1 MRPCPRHLIVLLG
14 DQLNLDS
21 AAFDGLD
28 PARDAVWMAEVAH
41 ESTQVWSTKPRIAVF
56 LAAMRH
62 ARDALRAKGITVHY
76 RELAGWNDDNHAFE
90 AEAARTL
97 DAALAEDLAA
107 LKPEAVI
114 AVTPGEWR
122 LAQSLPT
129 VCAGAG
135 VRWIERDDAHFLSS
149 REDFARWAK
158 ARREYRMEYFYR
170 EMRRE
175 HAVLMDGDQPIGG
188 QWNFDHDNREA
199 FDARGPGFLP
209 APMRFAP
216 DATTRAVIELVESRF
231 ASHPGSLVSFDW
243 PVTPA
248 DAEAALQDFIAHRLP
263 LFGRYQ
269 DAMWTGE
276 PWLYHSRI
284 SAAMNLKLLD
294 PRRVIE
300 AAVQAWRDG
309 TAPLAAVEGFV
320 RQVLGWREFI
330 RGMYW
335 LRMPAFIE
343 DNALDAHE
351 PLPALYW
358 TGDTDMRCLS
368 EAVGQ
373 TLEHGYAHHIHRL
386 MVTGL
391 FAQLVGVEPKQVHAW
406 YLAVYVDAVE
416 WVELPNVLGMSQY
429 ADGGKMVSKPYVAT
443 GKYIE
448 RMSNYCAH
456 CPFDPAKATG
466 PKACPFTTL
475 YWDFLDRHRARFERH
490 PRTALQWKNLARKS
504 DAEVSAIREAAAAL
518 RARLRDG
525 AVVKPPAASTSTSSA
540 DVPSPPK
547 KRPRKE
553 TTP

>member
-1 MRPCPRHLIVLLG
+1 MVSDLRHLVLVLG

-21 AAFDGLD
+21 AAFDGFD
-28 PARDAVWMAEVAH
+28 PARDTVWMAEVAH
-41 ESTQVWSTKPRIAVF
+41 ESTQVWSTQPRIAVF

-62 ARDALRAKGITVHY
+62 LRDALRARGVTVHY
-76 RELAGWNDDNHAFE
+76 RALDAHDAP
-90 AEAARTL
+90 TL
-97 DAALAEDLAA
+97 EAALAEDLVS

-122 LAQSLPT
+122 LAQSLPE
-129 VCAGAG
+129 VCRAAG
-135 VRWIERDDAHFLSS
+135 VRWIERDDAHFLAS

-158 ARREYRMEYFYR
+158 GRKAYRMEYFYR
-170 EMRRE
+170 EMRRQ
-175 HAVLMDGDQPIGG
+175 HAVLMDGDQPVGG

-199 FDARGPGFLP
+199 FDTRGPGFLP
-209 APMRFAP
+209 APRRFAP
-216 DATTRAVIELVESRF
+216 DAMTREVIDLVQHRF
-231 ASHPGSLVSFDW
+231 AAHPGSLASFDW
-243 PVTPA
+243 PVTA
-248 DAEAALQDFIAHRLP
+248 EEAEAALQDFIAHRLP

-284 SAAMNLKLLD
+284 SAALNLKLLD
-294 PRRVIE
+294 PRRVVE
-300 AAVQAWRDG
+300 VAVAAWHDG
-309 TAPLAAVEGFV
+309 SAPLAAVEGFV

-335 LRMPAFIE
+335 LRMPAFLD

-358 TGDTDMRCLS
+358 SGDTEMRCMA

-373 TLEHGYAHHIHRL
+373 TLEHGYAHHIQRL

-391 FAQLVGVEPKQVHAW
+391 FAQLLGVEPRRVHEW

-429 ADGGKMVSKPYVAT
+429 ADGGQMTSKPYVAS

-456 CPFDPAKATG
+456 CPFDPAKASG

-475 YWDFLDRHRARFERH
+475 YWDFLDRHRARFEGH

-504 DAEVSAIREAAAAL
+504 AAERVAIREAADAL
-518 RARLRDG
+518 RARLRG
-525 AVVKPPAASTSTSSA
+525 GVEAVHSTASSSIPSA
-540 DVPSPPK
+540 DMPNPTA

-553 TTP
+553 TTS

>member
-1 MRPCPRHLIVLLG
+1 MSPRLRHLIVVLG
-14 DQLNLDS
+14 DQLNPDS
-21 AAFDGLD
+21 AAFDGFD
-28 PARDAVWMAEVAH
+28 AARDAVWMAEVAH
-41 ESTQVWSTKPRIAVF
+41 EATQVWSTKPRIAVF

-62 ARDALRAKGITVHY
+62 FRDALRAKGVTVHY
-76 RELAGWNDDNHAFE
+76 RALDAHDAP
-90 AEAARTL
+90 TL
-97 DAALAEDLAA
+97 EAALAEDLEAFR
-107 LKPEAVI
+107 PEAVI

-122 LAQSLPT
+122 LAKSLPE
-129 VCAGAG
+129 VCAHAG
-135 VRWIERDDAHFLSS
+135 LRWIERDDAHFLAS
-149 REDFARWAK
+149 REEFARWAK
-158 ARREYRMEYFYR
+158 GRKEYRMEYFYR
-170 EMRRE
+170 EMRRQ
-175 HAVLMDGDQPIGG
+175 HAVLMDGDQPIGA
-188 QWNFDHDNREA
+188 QWNFDADNREA

-209 APMRFAP
+209 APVRFLP
-216 DATTRAVIELVESRF
+216 DVVTHEVIALVESRF
-231 ASHPGSLVSFDW
+231 ASHPGALASFDW
-243 PVTPA
+243 PVTPEH
-248 DAEAALQDFIAHRLP
+248 AEAALQDFIAHRLP

-276 PWLYHSRI
+276 PWLYHARL

-300 AAVQAWRDG
+300 AAVQAWRYG
-309 TAPLAAVEGFV
+309 TAPLPAVEGFV

-335 LRMPAFIE
+335 LRMPGFLE

-358 TGDTDMRCLS
+358 TGDTDMRCLK

-373 TLEHGYAHHIHRL
+373 TLEHGYAHHIQRL

-391 FAQLVGVEPKQVHAW
+391 FAQLVGVEPRQIHAW

-429 ADGGKMVSKPYVAT
+429 ADGGKMTSKPYVAS

-475 YWDFLDRHRARFERH
+475 YWDFLDRHKARFEKH
-490 PRTALQWKNLARKS
+490 PRTALQWKNLARKPE
-504 DAEVSAIREAAAAL
+504 AEIAEIRAAAAAL
-518 RARLRDG
+518 RSRLRSTPHPQG
-525 AVVKPPAASTSTSSA
+525 EPA
-540 DVPSPPK
+540 
-547 KRPRKE
+547 
-553 TTP
+553 